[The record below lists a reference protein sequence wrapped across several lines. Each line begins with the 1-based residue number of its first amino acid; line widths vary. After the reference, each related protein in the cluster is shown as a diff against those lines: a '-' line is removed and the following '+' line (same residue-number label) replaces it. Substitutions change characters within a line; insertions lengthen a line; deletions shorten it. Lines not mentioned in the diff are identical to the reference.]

1 MKLLSYLSFFL
12 VESVLKINPLVDS
25 VCIIAQSDQMYTAA
39 VIVPDKDNLSKLSKE
54 IGKYG
59 FSVAELCQDNAVK
72 QAFCDRLS
80 KYGISMGLQKFEVPK
95 KVALSL
101 DEWTPESGLV
111 TAAMKLKRKELENY
125 YSSDIKQMYM
135 PNYVEQVNNA
145 FKNCKVS
152 PA

>member
-1 MKLLSYLSFFL
+1 M
-12 VESVLKINPLVDS
+12 
-25 VCIIAQSDQMYTAA
+25 
-39 VIVPDKDNLSKLSKE
+39 
-54 IGKYG
+54 
-59 FSVAELCQDNAVK
+59 AELCQDNAVK

-95 KVALSL
+95 KISLCL

-125 YSSDIKQMYM
+125 YSTDIKQMYM
-135 PNYVEQVNNA
+135 PNYTEQVNNA